1 MAPMPIPDGE
11 LMDFILIPPDELR
24 AVWSQVSEGLADMP
38 ADDWIPEDVY
48 HLIKAGDSALYMALR
63 DGTYDGFLVV
73 RQLVAEF
80 SRTPTLHVW
89 LAYHVTTD
97 DVREHV
103 DGFLRQL
110 AQNMGARRITFGSP
124 RMGWAKRYPLQ
135 TATYE
140 IPMEAPQ

>member
-1 MAPMPIPDGE
+1 MN
-11 LMDFILIPPDELR
+11 FILIPPDELH
-24 AVWSQVSEGLADMP
+24 AVWQQVSEGLADMP
-38 ADDWIPEDVY
+38 ADDWIAEDVY
-48 HLIKAGDSALYMALR
+48 HLIKSGDSALYMALR

-97 DVREHV
+97 NVREHV

-110 AQNMGARRITFGSP
+110 AQNMGARRITFTSSRP
-124 RMGWAKRYPLQ
+124 GWARRYQQVHTTHEL
-135 TATYE
+135 
-140 IPMEAPQ
+140 PMEAP